1 MRKSTLFI
9 SAALTTFILA
19 VLLGVVSAYRN
30 VISLSPEVS
39 AVELPQAAATA
50 EVASIVPAPAQII
63 SITPE
68 EAAAIASKV
77 INRTD
82 LYSVEGTQ
90 FEGIDAYL
98 VTFSSGDLV
107 YVGLDG
113 QVLSISQLV
122 VTVITQGNPGGREG
136 YPDDI
141 LVGGGG
147 GGGDDDGGDN
157 GDDEGGDDDN
167 GEGGGEGEGD
177 DD

>member
-19 VLLGVVSAYRN
+19 VLLGVVSAYKN
-30 VISLSPEVS
+30 VISLSPDVS
-39 AVELPQAAATA
+39 AVNLPQATAVA
-50 EVASIVPAPAQII
+50 EVASAPIPAQPTG
-63 SITPE
+63 ITPE

-82 LYSVEGTQ
+82 LYSVESTQ

-122 VTVITQGNPGGREG
+122 VTVVTQGHHGGGEG
-136 YPDDI
+136 DPDAI
-141 LVGGGG
+141 VTGGG
-147 GGGDDDGGDN
+147 GGGDDGSVDTGGGDDGGNDDGGDDN
-157 GDDEGGDDDN
+157 GGGEGGDD
-167 GEGGGEGEGD
+167 
-177 DD
+177 

>member
-19 VLLGVVSAYRN
+19 VLLGVVSAYKN
-30 VISLSPEVS
+30 VISLSPDVS
-39 AVELPQAAATA
+39 AVNLPQATAVAEAASA
-50 EVASIVPAPAQII
+50 PIPAQTTG
-63 SITPE
+63 ITPE

-107 YVGLDG
+107 YVGMDG

-122 VTVITQGNPGGREG
+122 VTVVTQGHH
-136 YPDDI
+136 
-141 LVGGGG
+141 GGGEGDPDAIVIGGGNG
-147 GGGDDDGGDN
+147 GGGDDGSVDTGGGDDN
-157 GDDEGGDDDN
+157 GGGEGGDD
-167 GEGGGEGEGD
+167 
-177 DD
+177 